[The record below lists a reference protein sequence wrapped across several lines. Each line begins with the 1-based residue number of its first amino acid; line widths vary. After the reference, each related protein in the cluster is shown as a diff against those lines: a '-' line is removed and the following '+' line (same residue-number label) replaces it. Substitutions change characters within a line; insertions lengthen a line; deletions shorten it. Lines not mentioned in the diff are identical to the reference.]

1 MIRTGITMAVA
12 VYGADRLS
20 KWLVLEVLE
29 LTEQPDPFGP
39 VFNLVLVRNTG
50 VSFGMLQNDLSIG
63 RWLLVAFALAV
74 VVALLVWLARSRGVL
89 LAVALGMVIG
99 GAAGNVTDR
108 IIWGYVVDFLNF
120 HVGDW
125 HFPVFNVADAAI
137 VCGFGLIVLD
147 GLFARR
153 ESGI

>member
-1 MIRTGITMAVA
+1 MIRAGIAVAAA
-12 VYGADRLS
+12 VYGLDRVA
-20 KWLVLEVLE
+20 KWLVLEVLD
-29 LTEQPDPFGP
+29 LAEQSIVIAP

-50 VSFGMLQNDLSIG
+50 VSFGMLQNDLDLG
-63 RWLLVAFALAV
+63 RWLLVAFALV
-74 VVALLVWLARSRGVL
+74 VIVALLVWLARTQGIL

-99 GAAGNVTDR
+99 GAVGNVTDR
-108 IIWGYVVDFLNF
+108 IVWGYVVDFFNF
-120 HVGDW
+120 HLGGW

-153 ESGI
+153 ERGI

>member
-1 MIRTGITMAVA
+1 MIRTGIIMAMA
-12 VYGADRLS
+12 VYGTDRLA

-29 LTEQPDPFGP
+29 LTERSIVLAP
-39 VFNLVLVRNTG
+39 VLNLVLVRNTG
-50 VSFGMLQNDLSIG
+50 VSFGMLQNDLNLG
-63 RWLLVAFALAV
+63 RWLLVAFALTV
-74 VVALLVWLARSRGVL
+74 VVVLLVWLARTRGAL

-120 HVGDW
+120 HVGNW